1 MESPLAVL
9 AQVTRALAA
18 QGIAYV
24 VVGSFASSM
33 RGVYR
38 TTGDIDIVADIKSA
52 QIKLLVADLQAS
64 FYVDEQAVRRAVA
77 RNGSFNAIHLAAIFK
92 IDVFIPPA
100 DGFGRQQ
107 LARRQLEKIA
117 ADIEQEIYVATAED
131 IIIGKLLWYRAGG
144 EVARMQWTDVLGII
158 GAQGTSLD
166 VTYLR
171 AWADRLGVRAS
182 LEEALAAES

>member
-1 MESPLAVL
+1 MENPLAVL
-9 AQVTRALAA
+9 AQVTRALET

-38 TTGDIDIVADIKSA
+38 ATGDIDIVADIKPT
-52 QIKLLVADLQAS
+52 QIKPLVTDLQAS

-77 RNGSFNAIHLAAIFK
+77 RSGSFNAIHLAAIFK

-107 LARRQLEKIA
+107 LARRQLEKVTL
-117 ADIEQEIYVATAED
+117 DTEQEVYVATAED

-144 EVARMQWTDVLGII
+144 EVARAQWTDVLGII
-158 GAQGTSLD
+158 GAQGMSLD
-166 VTYLR
+166 VAYLR
-171 AWADRLGVRAS
+171 AWADRVGVCAS
-182 LEEALAAES
+182 LEEALSAKG